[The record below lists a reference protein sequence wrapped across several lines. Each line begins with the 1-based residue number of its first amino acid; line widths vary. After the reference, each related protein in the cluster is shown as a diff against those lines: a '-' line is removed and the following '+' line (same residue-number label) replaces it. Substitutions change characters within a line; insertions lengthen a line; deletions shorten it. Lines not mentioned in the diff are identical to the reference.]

1 MIFEGLIHRERLVV
15 LMVMLTAG
23 CMSPTLPD
31 LHRLYAFE
39 VGAEKPP
46 PVVLIHGFMASKL
59 RDRETGEEIW
69 PGSAGHAAVTGYLDL
84 ALDMDPETLE
94 PLPSSAEPF
103 ALAPLA
109 GDLGL
114 DDHILDVLS
123 GPGGYA
129 AAEPG
134 SPVTVS
140 GQKRYYVFLYDWRQD
155 NVDTARRLDA
165 FLARI
170 RKDYSDPNL
179 QVDLI
184 AHGMGGLV
192 IRYYMRHGKFGCTG

>member
-1 MIFEGLIHRERLVV
+1 MRGERLVV
-15 LMVMLTAG
+15 LMLMMTAG
-23 CMSPTLPD
+23 CVSPTRPD
-31 LHRLYAFE
+31 LHRLYAFDI
-39 VGAEKPP
+39 GAENPP

-69 PGSAGHAAVTGYLDL
+69 LRSAGHAAATGYLDL

-129 AAEPG
+129 AGRCENLRATGLEAQPNRQ
-134 SPVTVS
+134 SHRTVRS
-140 GQKRYYVFLYDWRQD
+140 GVSQSN
-155 NVDTARRLDA
+155 NVQRDA
-165 FLARI
+165 FEQ
-170 RKDYSDPNL
+170 D
-179 QVDLI
+179 VI
-184 AHGMGGLV
+184 A
-192 IRYYMRHGKFGCTG
+192 TGANYHV